1 MPQELKTTD
10 SNRVECVGPSGIY
23 PASGPLPPGDAPVR
37 GQGALAHPEERH
49 DGGLQAVDSRERMAL
64 AIGRALF
71 GGYFLYNGI
80 NHFLN
85 RRMLTDYARSKQ
97 VPMADAAVPVSG
109 ALILLG
115 GLSLL
120 MGKQPKVGASLI
132 TTFLLGVTPQM
143 HAFWA
148 IDDEA
153 QRTQELVN
161 FTKNLALIGGA
172 ALAAAIPE
180 PWPASRGGNQALVAT

>member
-1 MPQELKTTD
+1 
-10 SNRVECVGPSGIY
+10 
-23 PASGPLPPGDAPVR
+23 
-37 GQGALAHPEERH
+37 
-49 DGGLQAVDSRERMAL
+49 
-64 AIGRALF
+64 
-71 GGYFLYNGI
+71 
-80 NHFLN
+80 
-85 RRMLTDYARSKQ
+85 
-97 VPMADAAVPVSG
+97 MADVAVPVSG
-109 ALILLG
+109 TLILLG

-143 HAFWA
+143 HAFWT
-148 IDDEA
+148 IDDET

-180 PWPASRGGNQALVAT
+180 PWPASRGGHQALVAT

>member
-1 MPQELKTTD
+1 
-10 SNRVECVGPSGIY
+10 
-23 PASGPLPPGDAPVR
+23 
-37 GQGALAHPEERH
+37 
-49 DGGLQAVDSRERMAL
+49 
-64 AIGRALF
+64 
-71 GGYFLYNGI
+71 
-80 NHFLN
+80 
-85 RRMLTDYARSKQ
+85 
-97 VPMADAAVPVSG
+97 MADVAVPVSG
-109 ALILLG
+109 TLILLG

-143 HAFWA
+143 HAFWT

-172 ALAAAIPE
+172 ARAGAKPQ
-180 PWPASRGGNQALVAT
+180 PGPANRGGHQALVAT